1 MDGDVS
7 LWGTPVS
14 AIQTDVVV
22 DNADGS
28 ITGTLTEI
36 DSGALVDKWGAGH
49 FLALDL
55 NKTANKWENYTSVKI
70 GMDPSESSGLIE
82 IIDDPDKAGV
92 FKVTDKDTQVFKIV
106 ATDGVFTVTQTFDL
120 SELVL
125 LEPPVPPEPPEP
137 ISYDEE
143 GQWNFGASGA
153 PEDYPGAQG
162 QWDFTERQ

>member
-14 AIQTDVVV
+14 DIQTDVVV

-28 ITGTLTEI
+28 ITGTLTYI
-36 DSGALVDKWGAGH
+36 DSGALVDKWGAGY
-49 FLALDL
+49 FLAVDL
-55 NKTANKWENYTSVKI
+55 NKTANKWENYTSVRI
-70 GMDPSESSGLIE
+70 GMDPSESSGLME

-106 ATDGVFTVTQTFDL
+106 ATDGTYTVTQTFDL

-137 ISYDEE
+137 IDYDEA
-143 GQWNFGASGA
+143 GQWNFGASGV
-153 PEDYPGAQG
+153 PEDYEPQAG
-162 QWDFTERQ
+162 QWEFRS

>member
-1 MDGDVS
+1 MDGDFS

-28 ITGTLTEI
+28 IAGTLTEI
-36 DSGALVDKWGAGH
+36 DSGALVDKWGAGY

-106 ATDGVFTVTQTFDL
+106 ATDGTYTVTQTFDL

-137 ISYDEE
+137 IDYDEV
-143 GQWNFGASGA
+143 GQWNFGASGV
-153 PEDYPGAQG
+153 PEDYEPQAG
-162 QWDFTERQ
+162 QWEFRR

>member
-22 DNADGS
+22 DNTDGS

-36 DSGALVDKWGAGH
+36 DSGALVDKWGAGY

-106 ATDGVFTVTQTFDL
+106 ATDGITTVTQTFDL

-137 ISYDEE
+137 IDYDEA
-143 GQWNFGASGA
+143 GQWNFGASGVPDEYEPQA
-153 PEDYPGAQG
+153 G
-162 QWDFTERQ
+162 QWEFRS

>member
-14 AIQTDVVV
+14 DIQTDVEV
-22 DNADGS
+22 DNTDRA
-28 ITGTLTEI
+28 ITGTLTYI
-36 DSGALVDKWGAGH
+36 DSGALVDKWGAGY

-106 ATDGVFTVTQTFDL
+106 ATDGTYTVTQTFDL

-137 ISYDEE
+137 IDYDEA
-143 GQWNFGASGA
+143 GQWNFGASGV
-153 PEDYPGAQG
+153 PEDYEPQAG
-162 QWDFTERQ
+162 QWEFRS

>member
-14 AIQTDVVV
+14 DIQTDVVV
-22 DNADGS
+22 DNTDRS
-28 ITGTLTEI
+28 ITGTLTYI
-36 DSGALVDKWGAGH
+36 DSGALVDKWGAGY
-49 FLALDL
+49 FIALDL
-55 NKTANKWENYTSVKI
+55 NKTANKWENYTSVRI
-70 GMDPSESSGLIE
+70 GMDPSESSGLME

-106 ATDGVFTVTQTFDL
+106 ATDGTYTVTQTFDL

-137 ISYDEE
+137 IDYDEA
-143 GQWNFGASGA
+143 GQWNFGASGV
-153 PEDYPGAQG
+153 PEDYEPQAG
-162 QWDFTERQ
+162 QWEFRS